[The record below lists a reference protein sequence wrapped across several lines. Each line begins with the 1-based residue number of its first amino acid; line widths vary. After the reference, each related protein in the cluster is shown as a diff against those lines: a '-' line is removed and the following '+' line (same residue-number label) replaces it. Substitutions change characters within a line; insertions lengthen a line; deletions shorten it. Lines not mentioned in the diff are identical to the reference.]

1 MEFSILEILGLL
13 QKADGISRL
22 LGKIEISDF
31 ITYGTLIFLLYYY
44 LSKGSKN
51 LNDSIDKK
59 NNELKLNIET
69 KFNDLKQDFGSLK
82 DDNDKKNSEL
92 KADIKSLKDD
102 NNKKFADL
110 KQDFNS
116 LKNDNKGEI
125 SSIKNDIKNIENRVL
140 TIEKEQIL
148 LTKNKRK

>member
-22 LGKIEISDF
+22 LGKIEMSDF

-51 LNDSIDKK
+51 INDTIDKK
-59 NNELKLNIET
+59 NNELKVNIEN
-69 KFNDLKQDFGSLK
+69 KFDDLKKDFSSLK
-82 DDNDKKNSEL
+82 TDNDKKNSEL

-102 NNKKFADL
+102 NDKKFADL

-116 LKNDNKGEI
+116 LKTDHKEEI
-125 SSIKNDIKNIENRVL
+125 HSIKGDIKSIENRVL
-140 TIEKEQIL
+140 IIEKEQIL
-148 LTKNKRK
+148 LTRNKRK